1 MEFST
6 TEAILQPILENGREG
21 LLEAVRLLLNEAM
34 KLERS
39 QAMNA
44 KHYERNSARLDYA
57 NGYKPKTVRSV
68 LGEMTLEVPQTRS
81 GDFYPSCLEKGLR
94 SDRALSLAMAE
105 MYIHGVSTRKVTA
118 VLEKMCGLEVTGM
131 QVSRAAKML
140 DDEFEIWRNR
150 PIGSVRYLLLD
161 ARYEKVRVDKTVRD
175 CALLIAYGVQENG
188 SRRVLGVSVELSEAE
203 VHWRNFLNS
212 LVKRGLCGLT
222 MITSDNHAGLKAA
235 RMSVFPSVPW
245 QRCQFHLQQNASAYV
260 PKKAMQE
267 AVHAD
272 IRNVFNM
279 PSKEEAERLLS
290 LTVAKYQDQASDL
303 SQWLESDLA
312 EGFTVFDA
320 APPTAR
326 KKLRTTNM
334 VEFQN
339 KELKKRTRCIRVFP
353 NKDSLLRVVTAL
365 LIELDETWQTE
376 TKAYIVC

>member
-1 MEFST
+1 LNPDCIF
-6 TEAILQPILENGREG
+6 AGADKRFDLEV
-21 LLEAVRLLLNEAM
+21 LLE
-34 KLERS
+34 
-39 QAMNA
+39 
-44 KHYERNSARLDYA
+44 H
-57 NGYKPKTVRSV
+57 
-68 LGEMTLEVPQTRS
+68 
-81 GDFYPSCLEKGLR
+81 LEKAFDLPT
-94 SDRALSLAMAE
+94 SL
-105 MYIHGVSTRKVTA
+105 V
-118 VLEKMCGLEVTGM
+118 
-131 QVSRAAKML
+131 
-140 DDEFEIWRNR
+140 
-150 PIGSVRYLLLD
+150 
-161 ARYEKVRVDKTVRD
+161 VRVDKTVRD

-260 PKKAMQE
+260 PKKSMQE

-312 EGFTVFDA
+312 EGFTVFEA

>member
-1 MEFST
+1 
-6 TEAILQPILENGREG
+6 
-21 LLEAVRLLLNEAM
+21 
-34 KLERS
+34 
-39 QAMNA
+39 
-44 KHYERNSARLDYA
+44 
-57 NGYKPKTVRSV
+57 
-68 LGEMTLEVPQTRS
+68 
-81 GDFYPSCLEKGLR
+81 
-94 SDRALSLAMAE
+94 
-105 MYIHGVSTRKVTA
+105 
-118 VLEKMCGLEVTGM
+118 
-131 QVSRAAKML
+131 
-140 DDEFEIWRNR
+140 
-150 PIGSVRYLLLD
+150 
-161 ARYEKVRVDKTVRD
+161 
-175 CALLIAYGVQENG
+175 
-188 SRRVLGVSVELSEAE
+188 
-203 VHWRNFLNS
+203 
-212 LVKRGLCGLT
+212 
-222 MITSDNHAGLKAA
+222 
-235 RMSVFPSVPW
+235 
-245 QRCQFHLQQNASAYV
+245 
-260 PKKAMQE
+260 MQE

-312 EGFTVFDA
+312 EGFTVFEA